1 MAEEDRMVKME
12 VDYSD
17 TVSKVIPECE
27 TLASENKLNEAI
39 DKLLVLEKQTR
50 AVNFLFFIYFYSFH
64 FNEFPKFSG

>member
-50 AVNFLFFIYFYSFH
+50 AVNFLVSSSLQ
-64 FNEFPKFSG
+64 FSC

>member
-50 AVNFLFFIYFYSFH
+50 AVNFLFFYLFLQFSF
-64 FNEFPKFSG
+64 

>member
-17 TVSKVIPECE
+17 TVAKVIPECE
-27 TLASENKLNEAI
+27 TLAAENKLNEAI

-50 AVNFLFFIYFYSFH
+50 GVSDKLSYLWPRIFIFH
-64 FNEFPKFSG
+64 HFK